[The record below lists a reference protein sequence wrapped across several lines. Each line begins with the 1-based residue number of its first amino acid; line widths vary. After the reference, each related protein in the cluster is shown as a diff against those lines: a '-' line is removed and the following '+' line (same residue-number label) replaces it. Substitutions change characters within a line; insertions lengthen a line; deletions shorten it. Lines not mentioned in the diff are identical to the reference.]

1 MVFEFRLPDLG
12 EGLTEAEIVEWLVK
26 EGQTVKEHDS
36 IVKVETAKAI
46 VEVPSPVSG
55 VILKIYRRE
64 GETVKVGETLDA
76 IGKKGEP
83 IPKAPTPVKVEAKL
97 GVVGKLE
104 TAAQVWR
111 PPMGV
116 KASPAFTRVSAAPA
130 VRSLAKKL
138 GAD

>member
-36 IVKVETAKAI
+36 ILKVETAKAI

-55 VILKIYRRE
+55 VILKIYRQK
-64 GETVKVGETLDA
+64 GETVRVGEVIVA
-76 IGKKGEP
+76 IGKKGEKAP
-83 IPKAPTPVKVEAKL
+83 AAPTPIKVEAKL

-104 TAAQVWR
+104 E
-111 PPMGV
+111 
-116 KASPAFTRVSAAPA
+116 
-130 VRSLAKKL
+130 AK
-138 GAD
+138 